1 MKSFIAATLFAA
13 SVLAVA
19 PSGGDYETGEW
30 GFTFT
35 MADGKT
41 SVTAAAGVPAE
52 TTASF
57 PAALT
62 QVASGGGG
70 GVWTSYTS
78 YTATYSSGA
87 STWGVPTTLSYSIG
101 EGWTSQIPA
110 PQTSSASSVAP
121 VSTESPK
128 PTTLAPSPTVKPA
141 TTAAATTSP
150 TASAFTGAANIN
162 NGKIAGVGAMAMA
175 GLALVL

>member
-13 SVLAVA
+13 SVLAVS
-19 PSGGDYETGEW
+19 PSGADYQTGEW
-30 GFTFT
+30 GFTYT
-35 MADGKT
+35 LPDGKT
-41 SVTAAAGVPAE
+41 SVAGAGGPATE

-62 QVASGGGG
+62 QSASGGDK
-70 GVWTSYTS
+70 VWTSYTS
-78 YTATYSSGA
+78 YTATYSSGN

-110 PQTSSASSVAP
+110 APKTTSAGSVTPA
-121 VSTESPK
+121 STESAK
-128 PTTLAPSPTVKPA
+128 STLAPTTTVKPS
-141 TTAAATTSP
+141 TQAASSTSP
-150 TASAFTGAANIN
+150 TASAFTGAANTH
-162 NGKIAGVGAMAMA
+162 GKMAGVGAMAMA

>member
-19 PSGGDYETGEW
+19 PSGADTETGEW

-41 SVTAAAGVPAE
+41 SATAAAGVPAE

-62 QVASGGGG
+62 QVASGSG

-110 PQTSSASSVAP
+110 PQTSTASSLAP
-121 VSTESPK
+121 ASTESAK
-128 PTTLAPSPTVKPA
+128 PTTLAPSPTVKPS
-141 TTAAATTSP
+141 TSAAATTSP

-162 NGKIAGVGAMAMA
+162 GKMAGVGAMAMA